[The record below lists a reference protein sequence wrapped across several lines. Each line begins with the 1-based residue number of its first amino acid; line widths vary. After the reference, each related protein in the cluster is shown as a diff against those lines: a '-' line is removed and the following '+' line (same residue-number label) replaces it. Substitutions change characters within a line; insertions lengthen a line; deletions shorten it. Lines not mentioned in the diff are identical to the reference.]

1 MSTSEN
7 TTKDAG
13 LIGNEKIEEAIA
25 ALQREPSEELLAYAL
40 TVVRRRMREKG
51 QVILAVDMP
60 QMQQDGM
67 LQMQDRQ
74 SGMPPVQNGFA
85 QAGTPDAPMQIQ
97 AVKTADGKAWWVAF
111 TSFDE
116 ELRGGDQVKSTFLA
130 DLEQIFRTVLT
141 VKEVEGVILNPW
153 NRTMMLEKSLIR
165 IILGES

>member
-7 TTKDAG
+7 TTRDEG

-25 ALQREPSEELLAYAL
+25 ALQQEPGEELHAHAL

-60 QMQQDGM
+60 QE
-67 LQMQDRQ
+67 
-74 SGMPPVQNGFA
+74 QNA
-85 QAGTPDAPMQIQ
+85 TPATPMQIQ

-130 DLEQIFRTVLT
+130 DLEQIFRTALT
-141 VKEVEGVILNPW
+141 VPEIEGVILNPW

-165 IILGES
+165 IILGEA

>member
-7 TTKDAG
+7 TTKDEG

-25 ALQREPSEELLAYAL
+25 ALQQEPSEELLAHAL
-40 TVVRRRMREKG
+40 TVVRRRMREQG

-60 QMQQDGM
+60 QKQAGQT
-67 LQMQDRQ
+67 
-74 SGMPPVQNGFA
+74 GMPFAQNGFA
-85 QAGTPDAPMQIQ
+85 SAPTGTSVAPLQIQ
-97 AVKTADGKAWWVAF
+97 AVRTADGKAWWVAF

-141 VKEVEGVILNPW
+141 VLEIEGVILNPW
-153 NRTMMLEKSLIR
+153 NRTMMLDKSLIR
-165 IILGES
+165 IILGEV

>member
-7 TTKDAG
+7 TTKDEG

-25 ALQREPSEELLAYAL
+25 ALQQEPREELLAHAL
-40 TVVRRRMREKG
+40 TVVRRRMREQG

-60 QMQQDGM
+60 QKQAGQT
-67 LQMQDRQ
+67 
-74 SGMPPVQNGFA
+74 GMPFAQNGFA
-85 QAGTPDAPMQIQ
+85 AAPTGTSAAPMQIQ
-97 AVKTADGKAWWVAF
+97 AVRTADGKAWWVAF

-116 ELRGGDQVKSTFLA
+116 ELHGGDQVKSTFLA

-141 VKEVEGVILNPW
+141 VTEIEGVILNPW
-153 NRTMMLEKSLIR
+153 NRTMMLDKSLIR